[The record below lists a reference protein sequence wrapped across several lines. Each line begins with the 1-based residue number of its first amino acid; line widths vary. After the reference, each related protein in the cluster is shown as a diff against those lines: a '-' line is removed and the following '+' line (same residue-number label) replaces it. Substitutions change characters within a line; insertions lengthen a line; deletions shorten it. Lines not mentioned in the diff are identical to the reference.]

1 MNLFIK
7 IIRKINHN
15 RMLYTGIVTLIF
27 VVFFGIVGSWFIDEE
42 RADVGAGKPAQ
53 PPSKEFWF
61 GTDQMGRDVFADI
74 VYGTPGTLKIGLIA
88 AIVGVGVGTI
98 LGFIS
103 GYFGGF
109 LDTCIRFV
117 SDVFMTIPTLMIL
130 IVLASI
136 LDVLSNTMLGL
147 LIAAFGWMGALRVTR
162 AQVLTMRERAYVQ
175 VAKLNGVNDMEIIFK
190 EMIPNLLPFIAASL
204 VGSSA
209 GAVLASLGLSALG
222 LGPQNEPSIGL
233 TIFWVLHYGALI
245 RELWWWF
252 MPPIIVMVLL
262 FISLF
267 MITAGLDRVA
277 NPRLRIKV

>member
-1 MNLFIK
+1 MKALK
-7 IIRKINHN
+7 LINDN
-15 RMLYTGIVTLIF
+15 RMLTAGIITLIF
-27 VVFFGIVGSWFIDEE
+27 VIFFGVIGSWFVDRE
-42 RADVGAGKPAQ
+42 RADVGAGRPAQ
-53 PPSKEFWF
+53 PPSLDHWL
-61 GTDQMGRDVFADI
+61 GTDQQGRDVFADL

-88 AIVGVGVGTI
+88 AFVGVGVGTI

-103 GYFGGF
+103 GYFGGYIDNF
-109 LDTCIRFV
+109 IRFI
-117 SDVFMTIPTLMIL
+117 SDVFMTIPVLMIL
-130 IVLASI
+130 IVLASL
-136 LDVLSNTMLGL
+136 LDVMSNTMLGL

-162 AQVLTMRERAYVQ
+162 AQVLTMRERAYIQ
-175 VAKLNGVNDMEIIFK
+175 VAKLNGVNDLEIIFK

-204 VGSSA
+204 VGASA

-262 FISLF
+262 FIGLF
-267 MITAGLDRVA
+267 MITAGLDRIA
-277 NPRLRIKV
+277 NPRLRTKV

>member
-1 MNLFIK
+1 MKLLHL
-7 IIRKINHN
+7 INSN
-15 RMLYTGIVTLIF
+15 RMLTTGIITVIF
-27 VVFFGIVGSWFIDEE
+27 VVFFGVVGSWFVDKE
-42 RADVGAGKPAQ
+42 RADVGAGRPAQ
-53 PPSKEFWF
+53 PPSADHWL
-61 GTDQMGRDVFADI
+61 GTDQQGRDVFADI

-103 GYFGGF
+103 GYFGGYIDS
-109 LDTCIRFV
+109 LIRFI
-117 SDVFMTIPTLMIL
+117 SDVFMTIPVLMIL
-130 IVLASI
+130 IILASL
-136 LDVLSNTMLGL
+136 LDVMSNTMLGL

-204 VGSSA
+204 VGASA

-262 FISLF
+262 FIGLF
-267 MITAGLDRVA
+267 MITAGLDRIA
-277 NPRLRIKV
+277 NPRLRTKV

>member
-1 MNLFIK
+1 MKALK
-7 IIRKINHN
+7 LINDN
-15 RMLYTGIVTLIF
+15 RMLTAGIITLIF
-27 VVFFGIVGSWFIDEE
+27 VIFFGVIGSWFVDKE
-42 RADVGAGKPAQ
+42 RADVGAGRPAQ
-53 PPSKEFWF
+53 PPSLDHWL
-61 GTDQMGRDVFADI
+61 GTDQQGRDVFADI

-88 AIVGVGVGTI
+88 AFVGVGVGTI

-103 GYFGGF
+103 GYFGGYIDNF
-109 LDTCIRFV
+109 IRFI
-117 SDVFMTIPTLMIL
+117 SDVFMTIPVLMIL
-130 IVLASI
+130 IVLASL
-136 LDVLSNTMLGL
+136 LDVMSNTMLGL

-162 AQVLTMRERAYVQ
+162 AQVLTMRERAYIQ
-175 VAKLNGVNDMEIIFK
+175 VAKLNGVNDLEIIFK

-204 VGSSA
+204 VGASA

-262 FISLF
+262 FVGLF
-267 MITAGLDRVA
+267 MITAGLDRIA
-277 NPRLRIKV
+277 NPRLRTKV

>member
-1 MNLFIK
+1 MK
-7 IIRKINHN
+7 ILRLINTN
-15 RMLYTGIVTLIF
+15 RMLTAGVITIIF
-27 VVFFGIVGSWFIDEE
+27 VVFFGVVGSWFIDRE

-53 PPSKEFWF
+53 PPSKDHFL
-61 GTDQMGRDVFADI
+61 GTDQQGRDVLADV

-88 AIVGVGVGTI
+88 AVVGVGVGTI

-103 GYFGGF
+103 GYFGGY
-109 LDTCIRFV
+109 LDNLIRFI
-117 SDVFMTIPTLMIL
+117 SDVFMTIPVLMIL
-130 IVLASI
+130 IVLASL
-136 LDVLSNTMLGL
+136 LDVLSNTTLGL

-162 AQVLTMRERAYVQ
+162 AQVLTMRERAYIQ

-204 VGSSA
+204 VGASA
-209 GAVLASLGLSALG
+209 GAILASLGLSALG

-233 TIFWVLHYGALI
+233 TIYWVLHYGALI

-262 FISLF
+262 FIGLF
-267 MITAGLDRVA
+267 MVTAGLDRIA
-277 NPRLRIKV
+277 NPRLRTEV

>member
-1 MNLFIK
+1 MKFL
-7 IIRKINHN
+7 RLINNN
-15 RMLYTGIVTLIF
+15 RMLTAGAITVIF
-27 VVFFGIVGSWFIDEE
+27 VCFFGVVGSWFVDRE
-42 RADVGAGKPAQ
+42 RADVGAGRPAQ
-53 PPSKEFWF
+53 PPSTEFWL
-61 GTDQMGRDVFADI
+61 GTDQQGRDVFADL

-88 AIVGVGVGTI
+88 AVVGVGVGTI

-103 GYFGGF
+103 GYFGGYIDN
-109 LDTCIRFV
+109 LIRFI
-117 SDVFMTIPTLMIL
+117 SDVFMTIPVLMIL
-130 IVLASI
+130 IVLASL
-136 LDVLSNTMLGL
+136 LDVMSNTMLGL

-204 VGSSA
+204 VGASA

-262 FISLF
+262 FMGLF
-267 MITAGLDRVA
+267 MITAGLDRIA
-277 NPRLRIKV
+277 NPRLRTTV

>member
-1 MNLFIK
+1 MKLLHL
-7 IIRKINHN
+7 INSN
-15 RMLYTGIVTLIF
+15 RMLTTGIITVIF
-27 VVFFGIVGSWFIDEE
+27 VVFFGVVGSWFVDKE
-42 RADVGAGKPAQ
+42 RADVGAGRPAQ
-53 PPSKEFWF
+53 PPSADHWL
-61 GTDQMGRDVFADI
+61 GTDQQGRDVFADI

-103 GYFGGF
+103 GYFGGYIDS
-109 LDTCIRFV
+109 LIRFI
-117 SDVFMTIPTLMIL
+117 SDVFMTIPVLMIL
-130 IVLASI
+130 IILASL
-136 LDVLSNTMLGL
+136 LDVMSNTMLGL

-204 VGSSA
+204 VAASA

-262 FISLF
+262 FIGLF
-267 MITAGLDRVA
+267 MITAGLDRIA
-277 NPRLRIKV
+277 NPRLRTKV

>member
-1 MNLFIK
+1 MKALK
-7 IIRKINHN
+7 LINDN
-15 RMLYTGIVTLIF
+15 RMLTAGIITLIF
-27 VVFFGIVGSWFIDEE
+27 VIFFGVIGSWFVDRE
-42 RADVGAGKPAQ
+42 RADVGAGRPAQ
-53 PPSKEFWF
+53 PPSLDHWL
-61 GTDQMGRDVFADI
+61 GTDQQGRDVFADI

-88 AIVGVGVGTI
+88 AFVGVGVGTI

-103 GYFGGF
+103 GYFGGYIDNF
-109 LDTCIRFV
+109 IRFI
-117 SDVFMTIPTLMIL
+117 SDVFMTIPVLMIL
-130 IVLASI
+130 IVLASL
-136 LDVLSNTMLGL
+136 LDVMSNTMLGL

-162 AQVLTMRERAYVQ
+162 AQVLTMRERAYIQ
-175 VAKLNGVNDMEIIFK
+175 VAKLNGVNDLEIIFK

-204 VGSSA
+204 VGASA

-262 FISLF
+262 FVGLF
-267 MITAGLDRVA
+267 MITAGLDRIA
-277 NPRLRIKV
+277 NPRLRTKV

>member
-1 MNLFIK
+1 MK
-7 IIRKINHN
+7 ILRLINNN
-15 RMLYTGIVTLIF
+15 RMLTTGVITLIF
-27 VVFFGIVGSWFIDEE
+27 VVFFGIVGSWFIDRE

-53 PPSKEFWF
+53 PPSKDHLL
-61 GTDQMGRDVFADI
+61 GTDQQGRDVLADI

-88 AIVGVGVGTI
+88 AVVGVGVGTI

-103 GYFGGF
+103 GYFGGY
-109 LDTCIRFV
+109 LDNLIRFI
-117 SDVFMTIPTLMIL
+117 SDVFMTIPVLMIL
-130 IVLASI
+130 IVLASL
-136 LDVLSNTMLGL
+136 LDIMSNTTLGL

-204 VGSSA
+204 VGASA

-262 FISLF
+262 FIGLF
-267 MITAGLDRVA
+267 MITAGLDRIA
-277 NPRLRIKV
+277 NPRLRTKV

>member
-1 MNLFIK
+1 MKVLK
-7 IIRKINHN
+7 LINDN
-15 RMLYTGIVTLIF
+15 RMLTAGIITLIF
-27 VVFFGIVGSWFIDEE
+27 VIFFGVVGSWFVDRE
-42 RADVGAGKPAQ
+42 RADVGAGRPAQ
-53 PPSKEFWF
+53 PPSLDHWL
-61 GTDQMGRDVFADI
+61 GTDQQGRDVFADI

-103 GYFGGF
+103 GYFGGYIDS
-109 LDTCIRFV
+109 LIRFI
-117 SDVFMTIPTLMIL
+117 SDVFMTIPVLMIL
-130 IVLASI
+130 IILASL
-136 LDVLSNTMLGL
+136 LDVMSNTMLGL

-162 AQVLTMRERAYVQ
+162 AQVLTMRERAYIQ
-175 VAKLNGVNDMEIIFK
+175 VAKLNGVNDLEIIFK

-204 VGSSA
+204 VGASA

-262 FISLF
+262 FVSLF
-267 MITAGLDRVA
+267 MITAGLDRIA
-277 NPRLRIKV
+277 NPRLRTTV

>member
-1 MNLFIK
+1 MKALK
-7 IIRKINHN
+7 LINDN
-15 RMLYTGIVTLIF
+15 RMLTAGIITLIF
-27 VVFFGIVGSWFIDEE
+27 VIFFGVIGSWFVDKE
-42 RADVGAGKPAQ
+42 RADVGAGRPAQ
-53 PPSKEFWF
+53 PPSLDHWL
-61 GTDQMGRDVFADI
+61 GTDQQGRDVFADI

-88 AIVGVGVGTI
+88 AFVGVGVGTI

-103 GYFGGF
+103 GYFGGYIDNF
-109 LDTCIRFV
+109 IRFI
-117 SDVFMTIPTLMIL
+117 SDVFMTIPVLMIL
-130 IVLASI
+130 IVLASL
-136 LDVLSNTMLGL
+136 LDVMSNTMLGL

-162 AQVLTMRERAYVQ
+162 AQVLTMRERAYIQ
-175 VAKLNGVNDMEIIFK
+175 VAKLNGVNDLEIIFK

-204 VGSSA
+204 VGASA

-262 FISLF
+262 FIGLF
-267 MITAGLDRVA
+267 MITAGLDRIA
-277 NPRLRIKV
+277 NPRLRTKV

>member
-1 MNLFIK
+1 MKALK
-7 IIRKINHN
+7 LINDN
-15 RMLYTGIVTLIF
+15 RMLTAGIITLIF
-27 VVFFGIVGSWFIDEE
+27 VIFFGVIGSCFVDRE
-42 RADVGAGKPAQ
+42 RADVGAGRPAQ
-53 PPSKEFWF
+53 PPSLDHWL
-61 GTDQMGRDVFADI
+61 GTDQQGRDVFADI

-88 AIVGVGVGTI
+88 AVVGVGVGTI

-103 GYFGGF
+103 GYFGGYIDNF
-109 LDTCIRFV
+109 IRFI
-117 SDVFMTIPTLMIL
+117 SDVFMTIPVLMIL
-130 IVLASI
+130 IVLASL
-136 LDVLSNTMLGL
+136 LDVMSNTMLGL

-162 AQVLTMRERAYVQ
+162 AQVLTMRERAYIQ
-175 VAKLNGVNDMEIIFK
+175 VAKLNGVNDLEIIFK

-204 VGSSA
+204 VGASA

-262 FISLF
+262 FIGLF
-267 MITAGLDRVA
+267 MITAGLDRIA
-277 NPRLRIKV
+277 NPRLRTKV

>member
-1 MNLFIK
+1 MKALK
-7 IIRKINHN
+7 LINDN
-15 RMLYTGIVTLIF
+15 RMLTAGIITLIF
-27 VVFFGIVGSWFIDEE
+27 VIFFGVIGSWFVDRE
-42 RADVGAGKPAQ
+42 RADVGAGRPAQ
-53 PPSKEFWF
+53 PPSLDHWL
-61 GTDQMGRDVFADI
+61 GTDQQGRDVFADI

-88 AIVGVGVGTI
+88 AFVGVGVGTI

-103 GYFGGF
+103 GYFGGYIDNF
-109 LDTCIRFV
+109 IRFI
-117 SDVFMTIPTLMIL
+117 SDVFMTIPVLMIL
-130 IVLASI
+130 IVLASL
-136 LDVLSNTMLGL
+136 LDVMSNTMLGL

-162 AQVLTMRERAYVQ
+162 AQVLTMSERAYVQ

-204 VGSSA
+204 VGASA

-262 FISLF
+262 FIGLF
-267 MITAGLDRVA
+267 MITAGLDRIA
-277 NPRLRIKV
+277 NPRLRTTV

>member
-1 MNLFIK
+1 MKFLSL
-7 IIRKINHN
+7 INNN
-15 RMLYTGIVTLIF
+15 RMLTAGVITVIF
-27 VVFFGIVGSWFIDEE
+27 VCFFGVVGSWFVDRE
-42 RADVGAGKPAQ
+42 RADVGAGRPAQ
-53 PPSKEFWF
+53 PPSTEFWL
-61 GTDQMGRDVFADI
+61 GTDQQGRDVFADL

-88 AIVGVGVGTI
+88 AVVGVGVGTI

-103 GYFGGF
+103 GYFGGYIDN
-109 LDTCIRFV
+109 LIRFI
-117 SDVFMTIPTLMIL
+117 SDVFMTIPVLMIL
-130 IVLASI
+130 IVLASL
-136 LDVLSNTMLGL
+136 LDVMSNTMLGL
-147 LIAAFGWMGALRVTR
+147 LIASFGWMGALRVTR

-204 VGSSA
+204 VGASA

-262 FISLF
+262 FMGLF
-267 MITAGLDRVA
+267 MITAGLDRIA
-277 NPRLRIKV
+277 NPRLRTTV

>member
-1 MNLFIK
+1 MKFL
-7 IIRKINHN
+7 RLINNN
-15 RMLYTGIVTLIF
+15 RMLTAGAITVIF
-27 VVFFGIVGSWFIDEE
+27 VCFFGVVGSWFVDWE
-42 RADVGAGKPAQ
+42 RADVGAGRPAQ
-53 PPSKEFWF
+53 PPSTEFWL
-61 GTDQMGRDVFADI
+61 GTDQQGRDVFADL

-88 AIVGVGVGTI
+88 AVVGVGVGTI

-103 GYFGGF
+103 GYFGGYIDN
-109 LDTCIRFV
+109 LIRFI
-117 SDVFMTIPTLMIL
+117 SDVFMTIPVLMIL
-130 IVLASI
+130 IVLASL
-136 LDVLSNTMLGL
+136 LDVMSNTMLGL

-204 VGSSA
+204 VGASA

-262 FISLF
+262 FMGLF
-267 MITAGLDRVA
+267 MITAGLDRIA
-277 NPRLRIKV
+277 NPRLRTTV

>member
-1 MNLFIK
+1 MKALK
-7 IIRKINHN
+7 LINDN
-15 RMLYTGIVTLIF
+15 RMLTAGIITLIF
-27 VVFFGIVGSWFIDEE
+27 VIFFGVIGSWFVDKE
-42 RADVGAGKPAQ
+42 RADVGAGRPAQ
-53 PPSKEFWF
+53 PPSLDHWL
-61 GTDQMGRDVFADI
+61 GTDQQGRDVFADI

-88 AIVGVGVGTI
+88 AFVGVGVGTI

-103 GYFGGF
+103 GYFGGYIDNF
-109 LDTCIRFV
+109 IRFI
-117 SDVFMTIPTLMIL
+117 SDVFMTIPVLMIL
-130 IVLASI
+130 IVLASL
-136 LDVLSNTMLGL
+136 LDDMSNTMLGL

-162 AQVLTMRERAYVQ
+162 AQVLTMRERAYIQ
-175 VAKLNGVNDMEIIFK
+175 VAKLNGVNDLEIIFK

-204 VGSSA
+204 VGASA

-262 FISLF
+262 FIGLF
-267 MITAGLDRVA
+267 MITAGLDRIA
-277 NPRLRIKV
+277 NPRLRTKV

>member
-1 MNLFIK
+1 MKVLK
-7 IIRKINHN
+7 LINDN
-15 RMLYTGIVTLIF
+15 RMLTAGIITIIF
-27 VVFFGIVGSWFIDEE
+27 VIFFGVIGSWFVDRE
-42 RADVGAGKPAQ
+42 RADVGAGRPAQ
-53 PPSKEFWF
+53 PPSLDHWL
-61 GTDQMGRDVFADI
+61 GTDQQGRDVFADI

-103 GYFGGF
+103 GYFGGYIDS
-109 LDTCIRFV
+109 LIRFI
-117 SDVFMTIPTLMIL
+117 SDVFMTIPVLMIL
-130 IVLASI
+130 IILASL
-136 LDVLSNTMLGL
+136 LDVMSNTMLGL

-162 AQVLTMRERAYVQ
+162 AQVLTMRERAYIQ
-175 VAKLNGVNDMEIIFK
+175 VAKLNGVNDLEIIFK

-204 VGSSA
+204 VGASA

-262 FISLF
+262 FVSLF
-267 MITAGLDRVA
+267 MITAGLDRIA
-277 NPRLRIKV
+277 NPRLRTTV

>member
-1 MNLFIK
+1 MKALK
-7 IIRKINHN
+7 LINDN
-15 RMLYTGIVTLIF
+15 RMITAGIITLIF
-27 VVFFGIVGSWFIDEE
+27 VIFFGVIGSWFVDKE
-42 RADVGAGKPAQ
+42 RADVGAGRPAQ
-53 PPSKEFWF
+53 PPSLDHWL
-61 GTDQMGRDVFADI
+61 GTDQQGRDVFADI

-88 AIVGVGVGTI
+88 AFVGVGVGTI

-103 GYFGGF
+103 GYFGGYIDNF
-109 LDTCIRFV
+109 IRFI
-117 SDVFMTIPTLMIL
+117 SDVFMTIPVLMIL
-130 IVLASI
+130 IVLASL
-136 LDVLSNTMLGL
+136 LDVMSNTMLGL

-162 AQVLTMRERAYVQ
+162 AQVLTMRERAYIQ
-175 VAKLNGVNDMEIIFK
+175 VAKLNGVNDLEIIFK

-204 VGSSA
+204 VGASA

-262 FISLF
+262 FIGLF
-267 MITAGLDRVA
+267 MITAGLDRIA
-277 NPRLRIKV
+277 NPRLRTKV